1 MLAGQNAKFFALLEV
16 FKTYSASFFGIA
28 FPVFLGGNFLQ
39 IRPRQPFSS
48 QSTSLSAQADHQGNE
63 QNDEADANDYD
74 EREQVLDQVVV
85 ARRRLDCDQITF
97 LGAVMAQHCL
107 HALIFDHH
115 HRDLDKVG
123 KFAARHRNRILTLG
137 VVDDQGRVG
146 THIGCLH
153 VVSLFGETAVAAG
166 HHRKVD
172 NALAG
177 GI

>member
-1 MLAGQNAKFFALLEV
+1 MWTRHENGYGTV
-16 FKTYSASFFGIA
+16 RDKT
-28 FPVFLGGNFLQ
+28 
-39 IRPRQPFSS
+39 
-48 QSTSLSAQADHQGNE
+48 DQGNE

-85 ARRRLDCDQITF
+85 ARRRLDCDQITARHCVLWIFVNPLTASVYLPF

-153 VVSLFGETAVAAG
+153 VVSL
-166 HHRKVD
+166 R
-172 NALAG
+172 
-177 GI
+177 